1 MYSYVPD
8 KLAGLFES
16 LSTVMAA
23 VCEPTAVDVFLVVSG
38 CGAERPVEGVNIK
51 KCYTLVLDETRQASL
66 YITFQLQRN
75 TKCFKKHK
83 RHKDKKITGHGK
95 RY

>member
-1 MYSYVPD
+1 MDSYVSN

-38 CGAERPVEGVNIK
+38 SGGERPVKRVHAKKKCQIGCGKNKMSLFVQHLFITREYKGTKKKSLCNIK
-51 KCYTLVLDETRQASL
+51 
-66 YITFQLQRN
+66 
-75 TKCFKKHK
+75 
-83 RHKDKKITGHGK
+83 